1 MPYINIKINC
11 EKSEKIKEK
20 IVNIVLENTS
30 EILHKKKEVT
40 SIFVEF
46 VSADDWYIEN
56 KKEKTFYLDIKV
68 TKGTNTKD
76 EKASYIKKTYADFKN
91 LLDDISPA
99 SYINIDEVD
108 GDSWG
113 FEGLTQEYRYIKS
126 KSSNV

>member
-11 EKSEKIKEK
+11 EKSEELREE
-20 IVNIVLENTS
+20 IVNMVLENTS

-40 SIFVEF
+40 SILIEF
-46 VSADDWYIEN
+46 VSADDWYIGN

-76 EKASYIKKTYADFKN
+76 EKATYIKKTYSDCKT
-91 LLDDISPA
+91 LLGDISPA

-113 FEGLTQEYRYIKS
+113 FEGLTQEYRYIQS